1 MTSIRSLRPNVT
13 RDEAIQLF
21 HATGP
26 ARLLRD
32 LSWGPLRSVAE
43 VYIPFHLFQVG
54 IQNRGRAEQC
64 LLGLDAVAGTLDLY
78 QFQHLPTDPETV
90 CLETR
95 NCPAPRLPPERTSE
109 LVLAKLRRILY
120 GRGFF
125 RMRDLH
131 LSAAPLPGELHI
143 PYWLAFRGSGQGTHV
158 VVLDAVRRRTE
169 GAKVRRLIEAWL
181 LDVAEP

>member
-1 MTSIRSLRPNVT
+1 MAHIRSLRPNLT

-21 HATGP
+21 HAAGP
-26 ARLLRD
+26 LRLLRD

-43 VYIPFHLFQVG
+43 FYIPFHLFQVG
-54 IQNRGRAEQC
+54 IQNRGRTEQC

-78 QFQHLPTDPETV
+78 EFPTDPETV

-95 NCPAPRLPPERTSE
+95 NCPAPRLAPERTSE
-109 LVLAKLRRILY
+109 LLLARLRRILY
-120 GRGFF
+120 GRGFL
-125 RMRDLH
+125 RLRDLQ
-131 LSAAPLPGELHI
+131 LSATPLPGELHI
-143 PYWLAFRGSGQGTHV
+143 PYWLAFRGSGQGTRV
-158 VVLDAVRRRTE
+158 AVLDAVRRRPE

>member
-1 MTSIRSLRPNVT
+1 MALIRSLRPNVT
-13 RDEAIQLF
+13 RDQAIQLF
-21 HATGP
+21 HSAGP
-26 ARLLRD
+26 GRWLRD

-54 IQNRGRAEQC
+54 IQNRGRSEQC

-78 QFQHLPTDPETV
+78 EFQHLPTDPETL

-95 NCPAPRLPPERTSE
+95 NCPAPRLGHEHASE
-109 LVLAKLRRILY
+109 LLLAKLRRILY

-125 RMRDLH
+125 RLRDLQ
-131 LSAAPLPGELHI
+131 LSATPLPGELHI
-143 PYWLAFRGSGQGTHV
+143 PYWLAFRGSGRGTRV
-158 VVLDAVRRRTE
+158 AVLDAVRRRPE